1 MAKVNVADLIGKKI
15 CIKGA
20 SNYYKVVSVEGEKV
34 NTEFYMG
41 TCSPKAI
48 SFSQQ
53 TFDNF
58 LASGAWVVEG
68 ADEEPKAAAVEETVD
83 VKMTDDVKAT
93 QPKDKAEEQKP
104 KAAKPKTEPKPKT
117 AKAKTEPKPK
127 ADDPKSNGGQYT
139 YETYTTSKGKTGAKI
154 LGVSENS
161 ACYQQASA
169 IHASGTFSKDA
180 NGEKHFFLCFG
191 PRYAEV
197 AKQVC
202 EMLNAGKSVADC
214 KAVVDKVTEQRAQ
227 QREEYKA
234 KREEYKAS
242 QVDGGKTYT
251 IKEVEQVLRKAF
263 GALANAMNEDVAHFE
278 PIIKASL
285 PEAA

>member
-1 MAKVNVADLIGKKI
+1 MAKVNAAELIGKKI

-20 SNYYKVVSVEGEKV
+20 SNYYKVVSVEGEQV
-34 NTEFYMG
+34 ITEFYMG
-41 TCSPKAI
+41 SCNPKEVP
-48 SFSQQ
+48 FTQQ
-53 TFDNF
+53 MFDNF
-58 LASGAWVVEG
+58 MASGAWVVEG
-68 ADEEPKAAAVEETVD
+68 ADEEPKAAAAEETVD

-127 ADDPKSNGGQYT
+127 ADAPKSNGGQYT

-161 ACYQQASA
+161 ACYMQASA

-197 AKQVC
+197 AKKVC
-202 EMLNAGKSVADC
+202 EMLNAGKSIADC

-227 QREEYKA
+227 KREEYKA
-234 KREEYKAS
+234 K
-242 QVDGGKTYT
+242 GKTYT